1 MNPLLRMQGPAFETN
16 TVPAID
22 CIITL
27 AFFGPPPPLR
37 RILRPRAFP
46 AEDRRD
52 FLVDN
57 SDRRSY
63 AYLKHKKA
71 IYLLALSFSLPWG
84 GKPKRGTPSCRK
96 VGSTGARKTCS
107 CSRGGQRRGRPL
119 VFRALGN
126 SFVETIQPDGFA
138 SKKARKGVDIMKIT
152 EVRVFPVTEE
162 RLKGYAT
169 IIFDDCFIV
178 RDLKIIHGNT
188 GLFVAM
194 PSKKRKDGTFKDTAH
209 PLNNSTRRM
218 IEERVLDEYR
228 KELDRLRDSPTG
240 TET

>member
-1 MNPLLRMQGPAFETN
+1 MGFT
-16 TVPAID
+16 
-22 CIITL
+22 
-27 AFFGPPPPLR
+27 
-37 RILRPRAFP
+37 
-46 AEDRRD
+46 
-52 FLVDN
+52 
-57 SDRRSY
+57 
-63 AYLKHKKA
+63 
-71 IYLLALSFSLPWG
+71 G
-84 GKPKRGTPSCRK
+84 GVCPF
-96 VGSTGARKTCS
+96 
-107 CSRGGQRRGRPL
+107 
-119 VFRALGN
+119 VFRVLEN

-138 SKKARKGVDIMKIT
+138 RKKARKGVDIMKIT